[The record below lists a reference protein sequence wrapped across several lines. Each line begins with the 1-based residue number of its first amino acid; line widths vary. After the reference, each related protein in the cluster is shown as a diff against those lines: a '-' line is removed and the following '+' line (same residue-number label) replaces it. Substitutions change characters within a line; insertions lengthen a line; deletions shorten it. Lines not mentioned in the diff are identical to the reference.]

1 MKNVLLIIALALFGF
16 RAAAQDYRPF
26 VEEGKRWRIVRIS
39 ASTQSPAAYISYKME
54 GDTIIAGK
62 TWKKVY
68 EGTNLEKY
76 WILVREENKRVYF
89 HPYVGAQTDALLYD
103 FNVKEGDLLSFYDIF
118 EYSSKAQFEAKN
130 PLLGPTVVKKVEELE
145 NSGHRYRQIVVE
157 YDERYSFEN
166 AKDIWTERIGSS
178 IHPFFRHT
186 CHNALRKGSGFF
198 LLETCAVGD
207 EVIYHREITGLTTP
221 QVNSITND
229 AIYDLSGRR
238 LQTAPQRG
246 VYMMNGKTYIR

>member
-62 TWKKVY
+62 IWKKVY

-89 HPYVGAQTDALLYD
+89 RPYVGAQNDAFLYD
-103 FNVKEGDLLSFYDIF
+103 FNV
-118 EYSSKAQFEAKN
+118 
-130 PLLGPTVVKKVEELE
+130 
-145 NSGHRYRQIVVE
+145 
-157 YDERYSFEN
+157 
-166 AKDIWTERIGSS
+166 
-178 IHPFFRHT
+178 
-186 CHNALRKGSGFF
+186 
-198 LLETCAVGD
+198 
-207 EVIYHREITGLTTP
+207 
-221 QVNSITND
+221 
-229 AIYDLSGRR
+229 
-238 LQTAPQRG
+238 
-246 VYMMNGKTYIR
+246 

>member
-1 MKNVLLIIALALFGF
+1 M
-16 RAAAQDYRPF
+16 
-26 VEEGKRWRIVRIS
+26 
-39 ASTQSPAAYISYKME
+39 
-54 GDTIIAGK
+54 
-62 TWKKVY
+62 
-68 EGTNLEKY
+68 
-76 WILVREENKRVYF
+76 REENKRVYF
-89 HPYVGAQTDALLYD
+89 RPYVGAQTDALLYD

-166 AKDIWTERIGSS
+166 AKDIWTESIGSS

-186 CHNALRKGSGFF
+186 CYNALRKGSGFF